1 MGIPPGCGCFIGVV
15 QVQLAVLCIGW
26 RDCHQEDNLIRH
38 CYVVGGL
45 IITPKSSVSTCDE
58 TKLVLSYT
66 GGSRMNVF
74 VLAEQGGVCAPWII
88 DVLTAQE
95 YLA

>member
-15 QVQLAVLCIGW
+15 QVHLAVLCIGW
-26 RDCHQEDNLIRH
+26 RDCYQEDNLIRH

-45 IITPKSSVSTCDE
+45 MIAPKSSVSTCAE
-58 TKLVLSYT
+58 TKPVLSYT

-74 VLAEQGGVCAPWII
+74 VLVEQGGVCTPWIVYVI
-88 DVLTAQE
+88 ATQE
-95 YLA
+95 CLA